1 VRQIDAS
8 AQHEIVCVEENVV
21 VSTGAIRTGRITN
34 EGDFSLVNRLTGID
48 KAVVVVVVLARS
60 ILVVIVPL
68 SEKYCGIRIATLGEV
83 NVDGSIVV
91 DVNDGRSIDINAVEG
106 VCVILKVQR
115 NEITR
120 HACQVDTRNGQGF
133 VLPQVAV
140 SLGCSITWVAKPI
153 GVVVEDEVAAGRLVV
168 DSTLRVAI
176 IAVDVSIGTTLKGF
190 LTDNCRCT
198 AKNVGWR
205 CGEHCCL
212 DIEINHGV
220 TPVVCN
226 DINVKHAFCIET
238 TRVEVINSFN
248 RRVVEIERL
257 DVTNDLIIDALLIPC
272 MVAQCC

>member
-1 VRQIDAS
+1 MRQIDAS
-8 AQHEIVCVEENVV
+8 AQHKIVCVEENVV
-21 VSTGAIRTGRITN
+21 VSTGTIRSGRITN

-68 SEKYCGIRIATLGEV
+68 SEKNRGVRIATLGEV

-91 DVNDGRSIDINAVEG
+91 DVNDGGSIDINAVEG
-106 VCVILKVQR
+106 VCVILEVQG

-133 VLPQVAV
+133 VLPQVTV
-140 SLGCSITWVAKPI
+140 SLGCGVTWVAKPV
-153 GVVVEDEVAAGRLVV
+153 GVVVEDEVAASRLVV
-168 DSTLRVAI
+168 DSTLRVTI
-176 IAVDVSIGTTLKGF
+176 IAVDVSVGATLKGL

-212 DIEINHGV
+212 DVEVNQGV

-226 DINVKHAFCIET
+226 DVNVEHAFCVET

-257 DVTNDLIIDALLIPC
+257 DVTNDLVIDALLVPC